1 MRYFK
6 VPTEQMAQ
14 ELSALIYTVMY
25 TPNIENATQYLFG
38 WFPYNTEWVI
48 AIPENYHCPV
58 FIKDNFNA
66 VIEQLGSI
74 IGFALAEG
82 EGQQIIAKL
91 ATGSIILEEI
101 IPSGLV
107 EISEQDFLATLPQ
120 MPI

>member
-25 TPNIENATQYLFG
+25 PPNIENETQYLFA
-38 WFPYNTEWVI
+38 WFPYNAEWVI

-58 FIKDNFNA
+58 FIKDNFNT

-74 IGFALAEG
+74 IGFTLAEG

-91 ATGSIILEEI
+91 STGSIIIEEI

-107 EISEQDFLATLPQ
+107 EIPEQDFLATLPQ